1 MILPRAS
8 TYLNPALELAVD
20 GISQPTDINL
30 FTGKSNLQYHA
41 VRNLAV
47 KNLDLTKSC
56 NLILENISVY
66 MSFLRMFDPLQAYS
80 NRQSG
85 LIP

>member
-8 TYLNPALELAVD
+8 TYLNPTLELAVD
-20 GISQPTDINL
+20 GISQPTHINL
-30 FTGKSNLQYHA
+30 FTGKPNLEYHA

-47 KNLDLTKSC
+47 KNLDLTKIC
-56 NLILENISVY
+56 NLILENIGVY
-66 MSFLRMFDPLQAYS
+66 MSFLRMFDLLQAYS
-80 NRQSG
+80 NRQCG